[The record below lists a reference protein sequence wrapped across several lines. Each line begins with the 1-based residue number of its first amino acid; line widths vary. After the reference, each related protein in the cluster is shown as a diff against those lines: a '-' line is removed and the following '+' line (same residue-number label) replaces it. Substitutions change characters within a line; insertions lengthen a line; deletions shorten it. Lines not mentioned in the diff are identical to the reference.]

1 MQNMSSVE
9 DTLLSMKME
18 EGEITQEYG
27 ELELSNINKQN
38 SPKKYG
44 EIYMEVANND
54 HEELKDIHQY
64 VMANLAVEPA
74 PSHLLPP
81 GWSNSSTSLLVP
93 PPFLDFYF
101 RLYSIY
107 FDFFLTL
114 NLLLLNFSF
123 FLLLTYF
130 CSR

>member
-18 EGEITQEYG
+18 EGEITPEHG
-27 ELELSNINKQN
+27 ELQLSNINKQN
-38 SPKKYG
+38 LPNNYE
-44 EIYMEVANND
+44 EIDMEVANND
-54 HEELKDIHQY
+54 CEELKDIDQN

-81 GWSNSSTSLLVP
+81 GWTTSSTSLFVP

-101 RLYSIY
+101 RYIP
-107 FDFFLTL
+107 FFSLLTL
-114 NLLLLNFSF
+114 NLFLLNFSF
-123 FLLLTYF
+123 LSLTYILLI
-130 CSR
+130 